1 MKVRGDLPPSGA
13 FTLEE
18 QPKKPG
24 FFLVRFYENAKQFQE
39 DRDGLTIKGWEYDE
53 YHLELADTGSLQED
67 IASNFDT
74 LLEQAKAADPGGE
87 PGDLEGRVSY
97 LEENSASK
105 DDVQAVWDQMATAY
119 SEGVNQA

>member
-1 MKVRGDLPPSGA
+1 M
-13 FTLEE
+13 
-18 QPKKPG
+18 
-24 FFLVRFYENAKQFQE
+24 
-39 DRDGLTIKGWEYDE
+39 
-53 YHLELADTGSLQED
+53 QED